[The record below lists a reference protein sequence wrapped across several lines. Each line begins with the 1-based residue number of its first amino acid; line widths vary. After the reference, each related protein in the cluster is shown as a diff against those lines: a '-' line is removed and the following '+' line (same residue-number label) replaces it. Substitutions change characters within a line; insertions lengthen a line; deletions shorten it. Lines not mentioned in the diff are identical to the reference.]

1 MRVDVIE
8 KGIIPVIEGEL
19 ETFENEVKAF
29 RSGERDE
36 IAFQVYRLREGTYGQ
51 RQPDSQMVR
60 VKIPAGMVTAHQ
72 LEALGDIAE
81 KYAPLG
87 KGHITTRENVQYH
100 HLKLEEAAEAKWRL
114 AQVGLTSR
122 EACGNTVRNVITC
135 PRGGICKNET
145 FDVTPYLAA
154 YCRYFV
160 RKPFTQNMPRK
171 WKTSFSPCASDCA
184 VAPMH
189 DLGFVAAI
197 TEIDGVPRKG
207 FRMYI
212 GGGTSIMPREAQP
225 LYDFVP
231 VEEYLRV
238 SEAALRVFNAS
249 DELRKNR
256 MMARIKVLI
265 DRIGMDAFREK
276 VEAELQQEW
285 AKDPIDPEDY
295 WVPEYEEVPRP
306 LESPNGHHA
315 GEADAGFLPW
325 RLTNARPQRQP
336 GYYAAYTKVPSGDL
350 SAAQFYGLARLSRNY
365 GNGVIRFDFEQN
377 LVFRWVAAEKLYPLW
392 QELRGLGLGEAGVH
406 EITDVTSC
414 PGTDSCKL
422 GITASMGAGRAL
434 RNTLL
439 EMDVQDPS
447 IKGMHVKISGC
458 PNGCGRHHLASI
470 GFQGAAIKGDGGHQV
485 PSYEVYVGGY
495 FEDGDDF
502 QYARRVTTKV
512 PAKRAPDAMKRIIRF
527 YEEHREENE
536 PFHRFVNRV
545 GPKAFEPVLED
556 LKVAGPVAEN
566 LDLYQDWER
575 VGMYVL
581 ERGEGECAV

>member
-1 MRVDVIE
+1 MRVEVIE
-8 KGIIPVIEGEL
+8 TGIIPVIEEEL
-19 ETFENEVKAF
+19 QVFEDEVKAF
-29 RSGERDE
+29 RAGVREE
-36 IAFQVYRLREGTYGQ
+36 IPFQQYRLREGTYGQ
-51 RQPDSQMVR
+51 RQEDSQMVR
-60 VKIPAGMVTAHQ
+60 VKIPAGMVTGHQ
-72 LEALGDIAE
+72 LDALGDIAQQ
-81 KYAPLG
+81 YTPLG
-87 KGHITTRENVQYH
+87 KGHITTRENIQYH
-100 HLKLEEAAEAKWRL
+100 HMKLEEAAEAKWRL

-135 PRGGICKNET
+135 PMGGICKNEV

-160 RKPFTQNMPRK
+160 RKPFAQNMPRK

-197 TEIDGVPRKG
+197 KDGKKG
-207 FRMYI
+207 FRMYV
-212 GGGTSIMPREAQP
+212 GGGTSIMPREAP
-225 LYDFVP
+225 VLYEFVP
-231 VEEYLRV
+231 VEEFLRV

-256 MMARIKVLI
+256 MMARVKVLV

-276 VEAELQQEW
+276 VEAELKQEW
-285 AKDPIDPEDY
+285 AKEPINPEDY
-295 WVPEYEEVPRP
+295 WLPEYEEVPP
-306 LESPNGHHA
+306 ALESPNGHYP
-315 GEADAGFLPW
+315 GNGDAGFLAW
-325 RLTNARPQRQP
+325 RLTNAKPQRQA

-350 SAAQFYGLARLSRNY
+350 SADQFYALARLTRQY
-365 GNGVIRFDFEQN
+365 GNGVIRLDFEQN
-377 LVFRWVAAEKLYPLW
+377 LVFRWVSGDNLYPLW
-392 QELRGLGLGEAGVH
+392 NELREVGLGEAGVH
-406 EITDVTSC
+406 EITDVVTC

-434 RNTLL
+434 RGTLI
-439 EMDVQDPS
+439 EMDTQDPL
-447 IKGMHVKISGC
+447 IKGMHVKVSGC

-470 GFQGAAIKGDGGHQV
+470 GFQGAAIKGDGGNQV

-512 PAKRAPDAMKRIIRF
+512 PAKRAPEAMQRIIGF
-527 YEEHREENE
+527 YEKERQENE
-536 PFHRFVNRV
+536 AFHKFVNRV
-545 GPKAFEPVLED
+545 GPKAFEPILED
-556 LKVAGPVAEN
+556 LKGAGPVAEN
-566 LDLYQDWER
+566 MDLYQDWER